1 VYLAVLVTN
10 QSGALQSCITSST
23 SRPTKHGSRHNTS
36 VFETRKAYEILWIWN
51 KNDIFKEETLI
62 DDDFSPITFSTTTTK
77 SLHLAYD
84 EASIAVLLPRRKVAS
99 DDNNKL
105 L

>member
-1 VYLAVLVTN
+1 LSQTKAAHCKA
-10 QSGALQSCITSST
+10 ALCRQHPDQPNTDQGT
-23 SRPTKHGSRHNTS
+23 TRVFLKQEKRGFGTKTT
-36 VFETRKAYEILWIWN
+36 F
-51 KNDIFKEETLI
+51 F
-62 DDDFSPITFSTTTTK
+62 DFSPITFSTTTTK